1 MKKLLRMPS
10 FSFSLRFSLQNKL
23 IASFLIISALFL
35 VLSITARNALQSS
48 ETAVGSV
55 LNVTQLVRLAKEGN
69 INLAKAGQ
77 IPKVIETAFGD
88 LSPIQGEINQLRDKF
103 TNISSEITK
112 IASGD
117 AREQE
122 LVNNYLQLGNS
133 FYEAL
138 EGFVPTRN
146 QMLVYTT
153 MYKGQN
159 RPLPDVLTERE
170 LGHIKFIRSL
180 GVSIG
185 KKKRLTGGMDYN
197 KCGFYQWYTANPSP
211 DEDIAEVFEEID
223 PLHRKLHNYAA
234 EIDKLLRKDDYPGAE
249 KILVSANKDLNM
261 LGLYFSG
268 LRNLALEKF
277 EEVQDQFNDQIKNL
291 DIIYDDSIRA
301 ASELESYLQ
310 DNVMQASLD
319 DMEITSNDNR
329 MKTMV
334 YSGIGLA
341 TAVLIGIYATFVIRR
356 AVSAVQRVV
365 RELSDSA
372 QDFSS
377 MSERMSENS
386 HTTMDMATSA
396 SDSMERT
403 ASSIDSVASA
413 VQEMNASIQ
422 EISNSSIS
430 SAEMAGESVE
440 EAKKTT
446 ELGMELQ
453 KLSEA
458 IGTVSGTIRS
468 IAFKINLLSLN
479 ANVEAARAGEA
490 GAGFAV
496 VAGEVKA
503 LAEATAEATDEI
515 TVKIESIQKGSKIS
529 ADAIAKITDTIS
541 RMSENTSSIA
551 AAVEEQSAIT
561 TDISSNVNMVVQ
573 ATNQITGDIHRVSD
587 AAGDTNERSDAIQ
600 MGTARLNDFANELNR
615 LMQQF

>member
-1 MKKLLRMPS
+1 MPN
-10 FSFSLRFSLQNKL
+10 FSLRFSLQKKL
-23 IASFLIISALFL
+23 ITSFLIIAALFL

-48 ETAVGSV
+48 EKAVGSV
-55 LNVTQLVRLAKEGN
+55 LKTTKLVRLAKEGN

-77 IPKVIETAFGD
+77 LPNVIETAFGD
-88 LSPIQGEINQLRDKF
+88 LTQIQEKINLLKEKF
-103 TNISSEITK
+103 TAVSSQITQAAGK
-112 IASGD
+112 D
-117 AREQE
+117 QRENK
-122 LVNNYLQLGNS
+122 LVDNYLQLGKS
-133 FYEAL
+133 FFGAL
-138 EGFVPTRN
+138 EGFVPTRKE
-146 QMLVYTT
+146 MLVYTT
-153 MYKGQN
+153 MYKGQH

-180 GVSIG
+180 GVSIE
-185 KKKRLTGGMDYN
+185 KKKRLTGGMDYT
-197 KCGFYQWYTANPSP
+197 KCGFYQWYTTNPST

-223 PLHRKLHNYAA
+223 PLHRKLHGYAA
-234 EIDKLLRKDDYPGAE
+234 EIDQLMGKGDFAKAE
-249 KILVSANKDLNM
+249 KVLLSANKDLNL

-268 LRNLALEKF
+268 VRNLAQEKF
-277 EEVQDQFNDQIKNL
+277 EEVQDQFRSQLKNL
-291 DIIYDDSIRA
+291 DIIYEDTVRA
-301 ASELESYLQ
+301 AGDLENYLQ
-310 DNVMQASLD
+310 GTVMRGSLD
-319 DMEITSNDNR
+319 EMEITADENQL
-329 MKTMV
+329 MTTV
-334 YSGIGLA
+334 FSGLGLGL
-341 TAVLIGIYATFVIRR
+341 AVLIGVYATFVIRR
-356 AVSAVQRVV
+356 AVRSVQRVV
-365 RELSDSA
+365 GELSDSA
-372 QDFSS
+372 HEFGS

-386 HTTMDMATSA
+386 HSTMDMAGRA
-396 SDSMERT
+396 SDSMEKT

-422 EISNSSIS
+422 EISNNSIS
-430 SAEMAGESVE
+430 SAEMAAESVE

-446 ELGMELQ
+446 ELGLELQ

-529 ADAIAKITDTIS
+529 AEAIAKITTTIS
-541 RMSENTSSIA
+541 KMSENTSSIA

-573 ATNQITGDIHRVSD
+573 ATNTITSDIHQVSN

-600 MGTARLNDFANELNR
+600 QGTIRLSQYAEDLNR
-615 LMQQF
+615 LMQEF